1 MRRAG
6 SFEKTLMLGKI
17 EGRRR
22 RGWQRMSWLD
32 GITDLIGM
40 ILGELR
46 ELVMDREAWHA
57 VVHGVERVRHDWAT
71 ELNWTELSNQHITE
85 KIKKDIKIFTET
97 NDNENTT
104 TQNLW
109 DLVKVVLRRK
119 FIAMQT
125 YLKKQEKHQTSN
137 LTLHLEQLK
146 KEEQNFLKVSRRK
159 ETIKIRS
166 EIKIKNIA
174 KILLPFH
181 IVHGV
186 LKAKIVE
193 VVCHSYLQWTT

>member
-1 MRRAG
+1 
-6 SFEKTLMLGKI
+6 
-17 EGRRR
+17 
-22 RGWQRMSWLD
+22 
-32 GITDLIGM
+32 
-40 ILGELR
+40 
-46 ELVMDREAWHA
+46 
-57 VVHGVERVRHDWAT
+57 
-71 ELNWTELSNQHITE
+71 
-85 KIKKDIKIFTET
+85 
-97 NDNENTT
+97 
-104 TQNLW
+104 
-109 DLVKVVLRRK
+109 
-119 FIAMQT
+119 MQT

>member
-1 MRRAG
+1 M
-6 SFEKTLMLGKI
+6 
-17 EGRRR
+17 
-22 RGWQRMSWLD
+22 
-32 GITDLIGM
+32 
-40 ILGELR
+40 
-46 ELVMDREAWHA
+46 
-57 VVHGVERVRHDWAT
+57 
-71 ELNWTELSNQHITE
+71 
-85 KIKKDIKIFTET
+85 
-97 NDNENTT
+97 
-104 TQNLW
+104 
-109 DLVKVVLRRK
+109 LRRK

-181 IVHGV
+181 TVHGV
-186 LKAKIVE
+186 LKATILKWFPIPF
-193 VVCHSYLQWTT
+193 SS